1 MESVN
6 GILIHQYNKVTLVDK
21 FVSFYVYRKIKIST
35 FRIITLV
42 LTLTQC
48 YYLQIACNKYKSEVA
63 FILELTFIAIK
74 DKHSN

>member
-21 FVSFYVYRKIKIST
+21 FVRFYVYKKIKIST

-42 LTLTQC
+42 LTLTLC
-48 YYLQIACNKYKSEVA
+48 YYLQIA
-63 FILELTFIAIK
+63 
-74 DKHSN
+74 